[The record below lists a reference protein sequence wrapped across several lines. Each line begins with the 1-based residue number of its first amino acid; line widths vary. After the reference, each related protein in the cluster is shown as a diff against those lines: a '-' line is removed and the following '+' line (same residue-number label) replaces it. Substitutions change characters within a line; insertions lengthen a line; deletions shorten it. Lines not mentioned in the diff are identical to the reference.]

1 MANLLP
7 TLGKLPTVLIFP
19 APVPMLES
27 YLPGWCSALINKG
40 ADIWGSRPSH
50 SGAVILEDAPSG
62 VLHSVIFGREGLRL
76 RGPQL
81 NKQRRRRR
89 RRTTHNMRQADTAA
103 SAGPSQTDSATAQ
116 RTKNKEP
123 DEQPHAQKLCHP
135 REELNAPTP
144 EQEARRCT
152 TMCPLYGRP
161 L

>member
-81 NKQRRRRR
+81 NEEQPTTCDKQTRRRARA
-89 RRTTHNMRQADTAA
+89 HHRQTALLRKE
-103 SAGPSQTDSATAQ
+103 Q
-116 RTKNKEP
+116 RI
-123 DEQPHAQKLCHP
+123 
-135 REELNAPTP
+135 
-144 EQEARRCT
+144 
-152 TMCPLYGRP
+152 
-161 L
+161 

>member
-116 RTKNKEP
+116 RTKNLTNN
-123 DEQPHAQKLCHP
+123 H
-135 REELNAPTP
+135 T
-144 EQEARRCT
+144 RRS
-152 TMCPLYGRP
+152 YAIRGKN
-161 L
+161 

>member
-1 MANLLP
+1 MLQAPTRKAGQSKRDAHGSILESPTVSTRDRRLVGRQGKGQFQCSADGISCTSPLVGRAAGANLLP

-76 RGPQL
+76 RGPQ
-81 NKQRRRRR
+81 QRRR
-89 RRTTHNMRQADTAA
+89 
-103 SAGPSQTDSATAQ
+103 
-116 RTKNKEP
+116 
-123 DEQPHAQKLCHP
+123 
-135 REELNAPTP
+135 
-144 EQEARRCT
+144 
-152 TMCPLYGRP
+152 
-161 L
+161 